1 MKINPTR
8 PIRSVRAAKGKT
20 SVSKTGFQ
28 PLGEQATSGAQASME
43 TSPIA
48 SVDAL
53 IALQGEPEVQSAT
66 QKATRRAGSLLGIL
80 DTIKLGLLEGGI
92 PQPTL
97 KRLLHAL
104 GETREE
110 TNDPALEAI
119 LDQVEVRAQVE
130 LAKLEIANIVS
141 QGNT

>member
-1 MKINPTR
+1 
-8 PIRSVRAAKGKT
+8 
-20 SVSKTGFQ
+20 
-28 PLGEQATSGAQASME
+28 
-43 TSPIA
+43 
-48 SVDAL
+48 
-53 IALQGEPEVQSAT
+53 
-66 QKATRRAGSLLGIL
+66 
-80 DTIKLGLLEGGI
+80 
-92 PQPTL
+92 
-97 KRLLHAL
+97 L